1 MNTAIRDPQFA
12 SYIDDIA
19 AEIRWPD
26 PSFALTTWEAV
37 VGSVIAFFEIVS
49 TPNKVVVQQALRGL
63 AI

>member
-19 AEIRWPD
+19 AENRWPD
-26 PSFALTTWEAV
+26 HSNAKTTWEAV
-37 VGSVIAFFEIVS
+37 VGSVIAFFEIVW
-49 TPNKVVVQQALRGL
+49 TPNKVVVKQALRGI

>member
-1 MNTAIRDPQFA
+1 MTTAIRDPQFA
-12 SYIDDIA
+12 SYIDEIA

-26 PSFALTTWEAV
+26 PSFALTAREAI

-49 TPNKVVVQQALRGL
+49 RPNTVIVQQALRGI

>member
-1 MNTAIRDPQFA
+1 MTTAIRDPQFA

-19 AEIRWPD
+19 AAISWPD
-26 PSFALTTWEAV
+26 PSFALTAWEAV

-49 TPNKVVVQQALRGL
+49 RPNTVVVQQALRGI